1 MRQMRKL
8 LIAASVLTIVT
19 ALGWPATAGSKAPG
33 GSLSIGSGARVSA
46 NPSLGDTVDLAA
58 AYWDV
63 RRQDTVRVQVLC
75 LQGGGVVFGDNRVL
89 SGSPSGASFTLGQPT
104 NGTSV
109 WSSGDASCRGDLYV
123 VGAGNRVTQLAS
135 VSFQATG

>member
-1 MRQMRKL
+1 MRKL

-19 ALGWPATAGSKAPG
+19 ALGWPAAAGARAPG
-33 GSLSIGSGARVSA
+33 GSLSIGSTGRIWA
-46 NPSLGDTVDLAA
+46 NTSLGDTVDLAA

-75 LQGGGVVFGDNRVL
+75 LQGGGVVYGDNRIL
-89 SGSPSGASFTLGQPT
+89 SDSPSGASFTLGQPT

-109 WSSGDASCRGDLYV
+109 WSSGAASCRGDLYV

-135 VSFQATG
+135 VSFEATG

>member
-1 MRQMRKL
+1 ML
-8 LIAASVLTIVT
+8 LPGSALRPLVAVL
-19 ALGWPATAGSKAPG
+19 
-33 GSLSIGSGARVSA
+33 
-46 NPSLGDTVDLAA
+46 LGDTVDLAA
-58 AYWDV
+58 TYWDV

-75 LQGGGVVFGDNRVL
+75 LQGGGVVYGDNRIL

-109 WSSGDASCRGDLYV
+109 WSSGAASCRGDLYV

-135 VSFQATG
+135 VSFEATG